1 MKKEIFSIPIT
12 NLKEEVRNRGNRIYP
27 EDALHYCSPS
37 VGGWGVVRVACL
49 VPESVVLFVIPQGCG
64 RHGAIASMMHDYNKQ
79 LFYLYMSQ
87 VDIITGEHMNKIDKA
102 VESILNK
109 VEKKPKALVLCCTCT
124 DDLLGSDYEGK
135 AKVLE
140 EKFDIDVRIGRM
152 NPIRKES
159 KRPPELMIQ
168 KTIYD
173 YLDEVPNEKKDTINI
188 IGSFNGFAKDCEI
201 NDILRQAGM
210 EDILHIRDFKT
221 YEQYHGMSRS
231 KYNLLIKPGGK
242 MAVKEMKKRFKI
254 PFADVPVAYRLDGI
268 EENYMKI
275 EQLLGKS
282 LEYKKYRKAAEE
294 IIRDKVKTLG
304 RLSVAVGAT
313 ANACPFEL
321 ARELVERDF
330 HVPYIFAD
338 QLLPSDEVH
347 VDWLKENAPYITVY
361 STMSPTMAFFLEE
374 KKKVDLAIGFDAGYF
389 CCGSKTVPLSLDEQ
403 LYGYEG
409 TKILY
414 SRMLEVFE
422 NPQDLKKEMYQ
433 SGMVI

>member
-1 MKKEIFSIPIT
+1 MRQKIFSIPIT
-12 NLKEEVRNRGNRIYP
+12 YLKKEVKNRGNKIYP

-64 RHGAIASMMHDYNKQ
+64 RHGAIASMMHNYDKQ

-87 VDIITGEHMNKIDKA
+87 VDIVTGEHMNKIDKA
-102 VESILNK
+102 VELILSK
-109 VEKKPKALVLCCTCT
+109 LEKKPKALVLCCTCT

-135 AKVLE
+135 ARLLE

-173 YLDEVPNEKKDTINI
+173 YLEAVSNEKKDTINI
-188 IGSFNGFAKDCEI
+188 VGSFKGFTPKCEI
-201 NDILRQAGM
+201 NTILRQAGI
-210 EDILHIRDFKT
+210 EEILHIRNLKT
-221 YEQYHGMSRS
+221 YEEYQKMSRS
-231 KYNLLIKPGGK
+231 KYNLLIKPSGK
-242 MAVKEMKKRFKI
+242 IATKEMKRRLKI
-254 PFADVPVAYRLDGI
+254 PFADVPVAYRIDGI
-268 EENYMKI
+268 EENYRKI
-275 EQLLGKS
+275 EQLLGRT
-282 LEYKKYRKAAEE
+282 LEYKKYRRATEE
-294 IIRDKVKTLG
+294 VIQDKVKALG
-304 RLSVAVGAT
+304 RLSVAVGST

-330 HVPYIFAD
+330 YVPYVFAD
-338 QLLPSDEVH
+338 QLLPCDEVH

-361 STMSPTMAFFLEE
+361 STMSPTMTLFLQE

-389 CCGSKTVPLSLDEQ
+389 CSGSKTVPLSLDEQ

-409 TKILY
+409 AKILY
-414 SRMLEVFE
+414 SRMIEVFE
-422 NPQDLKKEMYQ
+422 KPQDLKKEMYQ